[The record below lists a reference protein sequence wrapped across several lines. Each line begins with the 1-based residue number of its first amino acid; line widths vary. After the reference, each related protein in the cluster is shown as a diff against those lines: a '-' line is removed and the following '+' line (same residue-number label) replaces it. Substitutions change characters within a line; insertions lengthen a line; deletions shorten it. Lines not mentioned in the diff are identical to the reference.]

1 MREHVLS
8 SHSIVATNERWK
20 GIVFVITAASLWG
33 ISGTAAQ
40 FLFQK
45 QGFNTEWLVGTRLL
59 LSGILLL
66 AFDYSK
72 QKQHFFDIWKDKKDR
87 NSLVI
92 FGIFGMLGVQYTYFA
107 SITAGNAATATL
119 LQYMSPV
126 IITLYLSVRTK
137 RLPTLQESLAV
148 LLALVGTFFLV
159 TKGGGLQLS
168 ISTWAIFWGILSA
181 LTAAFYT
188 LHPYHLILKWG
199 SIPIVGWGMLI
210 GGIGLSL
217 LHSPFQFSGQWSI
230 GAVFAFL
237 FIVLFGTLLAFYMY
251 LESLKYIRASEASV
265 LGSAEPLSA
274 AFVSI
279 VWLNLS
285 FGITEWIGMI
295 CIISTIIILSVGKK

>member
-1 MREHVLS
+1 MG

-20 GIVFVITAASLWG
+20 GIVFVILAASLWG

-66 AFDYSK
+66 ALDYSK

-137 RLPTLQESLAV
+137 RLPTFQESLAV

-188 LHPYHLILKWG
+188 LHPYRLIVKWG

-210 GGIGLSL
+210 GGVGLSL
-217 LHSPFQFSGQWSI
+217 LHSPFQFSGQWST

-237 FIVLFGTLLAFYMY
+237 FIVLFGTLLPFYMY

-295 CIISTIIILSVGKK
+295 CIISTILILSVGKK